1 MRDGYRY
8 GGHTYYKK
16 WSDDDWTAMVK
27 EELDQQRPIM
37 YGGASDEGGHSFI
50 CDGYDEEG
58 YFHFNWGW
66 SGDGDG
72 YFTLS
77 NLNPGSGGAGGGN
90 YSFSEDQDVLIGIEP
105 DWAQAIETVKSDE
118 SVLKTIV
125 DGRVVI
131 VRDNI
136 MYDLMGQKIQ

>member
-1 MRDGYRY
+1 
-8 GGHTYYKK
+8 
-16 WSDDDWTAMVK
+16 
-27 EELDQQRPIM
+27 M

-50 CDGYDEEG
+50 CDGYNSSD

-77 NLNPGSGGAGGGN
+77 NLNPGSGGAGGGSYN
-90 YSFSEDQDVLIGIEP
+90 FSEDQDVLIGIEP
-105 DWAQAIETVKSDE
+105 DRPQTIEKIETTTSAQ
-118 SVLKTIV
+118 KTIYN
-125 DGRVVI
+125 GMVVI

-136 MYDLMGQKIQ
+136 LYDLMGQKIQ